1 MKFLSLLAKFSK
13 NLLVLYRIKWKF
25 TILQENL
32 QYYKKIYNIT
42 RKFTILQD
50 TILQDTILQENVQYY
65 KKIYNTTRKFTILQ
79 ENLQCYKN
87 FYES

>member
-13 NLLVLYRIKWKF
+13 ILLVFYRIKWKL

-32 QYYKKIYNIT
+32 QCYKKIYNITSNNIT
-42 RKFTILQD
+42 RKFTILQ
-50 TILQDTILQENVQYY
+50 ENLQYY

-79 ENLQCYKN
+79 ELLWKLMKFNK
-87 FYES
+87 S